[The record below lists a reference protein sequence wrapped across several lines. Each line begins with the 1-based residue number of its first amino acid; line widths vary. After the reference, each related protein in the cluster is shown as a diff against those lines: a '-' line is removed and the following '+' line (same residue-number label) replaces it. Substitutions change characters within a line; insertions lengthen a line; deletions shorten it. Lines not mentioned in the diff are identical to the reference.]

1 MIENLDKPKLTI
13 IIIKKMGFQIRHRLY
28 SVKVNVSI
36 IFGLAA
42 LSTASADLM
51 IGNVTGVASGGSPY
65 YSYVEGTPDKL
76 VFFGAE
82 NHFSFDSTSTAN
94 VLRIKNIQGKAF
106 DFGIQTLN
114 VTLTGVANDGGLDFQ
129 SISVTSSGVATDPAF
144 TLTDPSTLSIDFV
157 GSQFDTAGFVD
168 VAFST
173 TAVPEPSAFFLSVIV
188 GFPVL
193 ARRRRRLS

>member
-1 MIENLDKPKLTI
+1 M
-13 IIIKKMGFQIRHRLY
+13 
-28 SVKVNVSI
+28 KVNVSI

-51 IGNVTGVASGGSPY
+51 IGNVTGVASGGSPH

-94 VLRIKNIQGKAF
+94 VLRVKNIQGK
-106 DFGIQTLN
+106 DFNFSIQTLN

-129 SISVTSSGVATDPAF
+129 SISVTSSEVVTDPAF

>member
-1 MIENLDKPKLTI
+1 
-13 IIIKKMGFQIRHRLY
+13 MGFQIRHRLY
-28 SVKVNVSI
+28 SVKKNVSI

-42 LSTASADLM
+42 FSTASADLM
-51 IGNVTGVASGGSPY
+51 IGNVTGVASGVPF

-76 VFFGAE
+76 VFFGVE
-82 NHFSFDSTSTAN
+82 YFSFDSTSTAN
-94 VLRIKNIQGKAF
+94 VLRIENIQGVCF
-106 DFGIQTLN
+106 EFSIQTWN

-129 SISVTSSGVATDPAF
+129 SISVTSSGGATDPAF
-144 TLTDPSTLSIDFV
+144 TLTDPNTLSIDFV
-157 GSQFDTAGFVD
+157 GSQFDTGGFVD
-168 VAFST
+168 VAFSA

>member
-13 IIIKKMGFQIRHRLY
+13 IIINKMGFQIRHTLY

-51 IGNVTGVASGGSPY
+51 IGNVTGVARGGHPKY
-65 YSYVEGTPDKL
+65 IYVEGTPDKL

-94 VLRIKNIQGKAF
+94 VLRIENIWGDFF
-106 DFGIQTLN
+106 DFGTQTLN

-129 SISVTSSGVATDPAF
+129 SISVTSSGGATDPAF
-144 TLTDPSTLSIDFV
+144 TLTDPNTLSIDFV
-157 GSQFDTAGFVD
+157 GSQFDTGGFV
-168 VAFST
+168 
-173 TAVPEPSAFFLSVIV
+173 
-188 GFPVL
+188 
-193 ARRRRRLS
+193 

>member
-1 MIENLDKPKLTI
+1 MS
-13 IIIKKMGFQIRHRLY
+13 FQIRCAFY

-36 IFGLAA
+36 IFALAA
-42 LSTASADLM
+42 LSTASADLI
-51 IGNVTGVASGGSPY
+51 IGNVTGVASGGSPF
-65 YSYVEGTPDKL
+65 YSYVEDTPDKL

-82 NHFSFDSTSTAN
+82 NHFSFDSTSAAN
-94 VLRIKNIQGKAF
+94 VLRVKNIQGKDF
-106 DFGIQTLN
+106 DFSIQNLN

-129 SISVTSSGVATDPAF
+129 SISVTSSGGATDPAF
-144 TLTDPSTLSIDFV
+144 TLTDPNTLSIDFV
-157 GSQFDTAGFVD
+157 GSNFGAGGFVD

>member
-51 IGNVTGVASGGSPY
+51 IGNVTGVPSGGHPRY
-65 YSYVEGTPDKL
+65 TYVEGTPDKL
-76 VFFGAE
+76 VFVSDE
-82 NHFSFDSTSTAN
+82 HFSFDSTSTAN

-129 SISVTSSGVATDPAF
+129 SISVTSSEVVTDPAF
-144 TLTDPSTLSIDFV
+144 TLTDPNTLSIDFV
-157 GSQFDTAGFVD
+157 GSNFGAGGFVD

>member
-1 MIENLDKPKLTI
+1 
-13 IIIKKMGFQIRHRLY
+13 MGFQIRRTLS
-28 SVKVNVSI
+28 SVKINVSI

-42 LSTASADLM
+42 LSTASADLI
-51 IGNVTGVASGGSPY
+51 IGNVTGVASGVNLY
-65 YSYVEGTPDKL
+65 NYVDGTPDKL
-76 VFFGAE
+76 LWAADE
-82 NHFSFDSTSTAN
+82 HFSFNSTSTAN
-94 VLRIKNIQGKAF
+94 VLRIKNIQNKAF
-106 DFGIQTLN
+106 DFGILTLN

-144 TLTDPSTLSIDFV
+144 TLTDPNTLSIDFV

>member
-1 MIENLDKPKLTI
+1 
-13 IIIKKMGFQIRHRLY
+13 MGFQIRHRLY
-28 SVKVNVSI
+28 SVKKNVSI

-42 LSTASADLM
+42 FSTASADLM
-51 IGNVTGVASGGSPY
+51 IGNVTGVASGVPF

-76 VFFGAE
+76 VFFSNDNE
-82 NHFSFDSTSTAN
+82 HFSFDSTSTAN
-94 VLRIKNIQGKAF
+94 VLRIENIMGVPF
-106 DFGIQTLN
+106 DFSTQTLN

-129 SISVTSSGVATDPAF
+129 SISVTSSGGATDPAF
-144 TLTDPSTLSIDFV
+144 TLTDPNTLSIDFV
-157 GSQFDTAGFVD
+157 GSQFDTGGFVD
-168 VAFST
+168 VAFSA

>member
-1 MIENLDKPKLTI
+1 
-13 IIIKKMGFQIRHRLY
+13 MGFQIRHRLY
-28 SVKVNVSI
+28 SVKKNVSI

-42 LSTASADLM
+42 FSTASADLM
-51 IGNVTGVASGGSPY
+51 IGNVTGVASGPIPFAI
-65 YSYVEGTPDKL
+65 YVEGTPDKL
-76 VFFGAE
+76 E
-82 NHFSFDSTSTAN
+82 ILRTEYLSFDSTSTAN
-94 VLRIKNIQGKAF
+94 VLRIENISGDSF

-129 SISVTSSGVATDPAF
+129 SISVTSSGGATDPAF
-144 TLTDPSTLSIDFV
+144 TLTDPNTLSIDFV
-157 GSQFDTAGFVD
+157 GSQFDTGGFVD
-168 VAFST
+168 VAFSA

>member
-1 MIENLDKPKLTI
+1 MVENLDKPKLNI
-13 IIIKKMGFQIRHRLY
+13 IIIITMGFQIRHTLY

-51 IGNVTGVASGGSPY
+51 IGNVTGVASGPNPA

-76 VFFGAE
+76 VFFTA
-82 NHFSFDSTSTAN
+82 NQFSFDSTSTAN
-94 VLRIKNIQGKAF
+94 VLRVKNIQGKDF
-106 DFGIQTLN
+106 NFGIQTLN

-129 SISVTSSGVATDPAF
+129 SISVTSSEVVTDPAF
-144 TLTDPSTLSIDFV
+144 TLTDPNTLSIDFL
-157 GSQFDTAGFVD
+157 GSNFGAGGFVD
-168 VAFST
+168 VAFS
-173 TAVPEPSAFFLSVIV
+173 AVPEPSAFFLSVIV

-193 ARRRRRLS
+193 ARRRRRLN

>member
-1 MIENLDKPKLTI
+1 
-13 IIIKKMGFQIRHRLY
+13 MGFQIRHRLY
-28 SVKVNVSI
+28 SVKKNVSI

-42 LSTASADLM
+42 FSTASADLM
-51 IGNVTGVASGGSPY
+51 IGNVTGVASGGNPFAI
-65 YSYVEGTPDKL
+65 YVEGTPDKL
-76 VFFGAE
+76 VFFSNDNE
-82 NHFSFDSTSTAN
+82 HFSFDSTSTAN
-94 VLRIKNIQGKAF
+94 VLRIENIKGVPV

-129 SISVTSSGVATDPAF
+129 SISVTSSGGAIDPAF
-144 TLTDPSTLSIDFV
+144 TLTDPNTLSIDFV
-157 GSQFDTAGFVD
+157 GSQFDTGGFVD